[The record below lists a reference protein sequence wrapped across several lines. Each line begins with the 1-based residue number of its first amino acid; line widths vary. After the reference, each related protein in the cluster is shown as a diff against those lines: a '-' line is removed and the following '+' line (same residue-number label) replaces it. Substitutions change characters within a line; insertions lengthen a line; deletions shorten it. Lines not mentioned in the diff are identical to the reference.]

1 MTPELKARNGAIFS
15 AAMEDTMPGARVS
28 KPKVRTVELRNLLIL
43 ARKEAQDALRN
54 RWFLFYSAAFSVL
67 ALSISFLS
75 LAGAGQYGFAGFD
88 RTAAGLV
95 NLVMLIVP
103 LMALSAGSAAIAGER
118 ERGTLAQ
125 LLATPISRT
134 EILLGKFLGIGLAL
148 VLALAIGF
156 GVSAAVIVL
165 QGGSGDA
172 AGYLAMTGWTALLA
186 LGMLSAGLLVSSFTS
201 KSGTAAGASIVV
213 WLGLAFVSDLGL
225 MGSSILFRMH
235 LWSIFNVAL
244 ANPLEVFKMA
254 TLTGSSAALS
264 VLGPV
269 GRYADQTYGHML
281 WLVFSAVLFLWIA
294 APLAWAW
301 QRFRKAEVA

>member
-1 MTPELKARNGAIFS
+1 MQ
-15 AAMEDTMPGARVS
+15 AAYEHSR
-28 KPKVRTVELRNLLIL
+28 KVKTVELRSLIVL

-54 RWFLFYSAAFSVL
+54 RWFLFYSGAFTVL

-103 LMALSAGSAAIAGER
+103 LMALSAGAAAIAGER

-125 LLATPISRT
+125 LLATPITRT
-134 EILLGKFLGIGLAL
+134 ELLLGKFLGIGLAL
-148 VLALAIGF
+148 VLALGIGF
-156 GVSAAVIVL
+156 GISAAVIVL
-165 QGGSGDA
+165 QSGSGDA

-186 LGMLSAGLLVSSFTS
+186 LGMLGAGLLISSVTG
-201 KSGTAAGASIVV
+201 KSGTATGASIVV

-225 MGSSILFRMH
+225 MGSSILFRLH

-244 ANPLEVFKMA
+244 VNPLEVFKMA
-254 TLTGSSAALS
+254 TLTSSSAAIS

-269 GRYADQTYGHML
+269 GRYASQTYGPML
-281 WLVFSAVLFLWIA
+281 WLVFLGVLLAWIA

-301 QRFRKAEVA
+301 RLFRKAEIA